1 MVVAVMGL
9 LVTETVRVEET
20 LWEEVVKGK
29 EEVVRG
35 ADVGG
40 GGGVGAVHCDGG
52 FDGGGK

>member
-1 MVVAVMGL
+1 MEMVVAVMGL

-20 LWEEVVKGK
+20 LW